1 MKKIILCLTL
11 LFCLPSLRAMDI
23 AESSEGSE
31 QISAEDNKVLLG
43 GHVRQGDDVTVVA
56 ISFKKRLPR
65 KQNKNKLYEA
75 KIADL
80 EKRIATLEKSMG
92 VKTDNYGTKRKAKKQ

>member
-31 QISAEDNKVLLG
+31 QISAEENKVLLG

-56 ISFKKRLPR
+56 ISFKKLLR
-65 KQNKNKLYEA
+65 KSKKNKIYEA
-75 KIADL
+75 EIADL
-80 EKRIATLEKSMG
+80 EKRVAVLEKLMG